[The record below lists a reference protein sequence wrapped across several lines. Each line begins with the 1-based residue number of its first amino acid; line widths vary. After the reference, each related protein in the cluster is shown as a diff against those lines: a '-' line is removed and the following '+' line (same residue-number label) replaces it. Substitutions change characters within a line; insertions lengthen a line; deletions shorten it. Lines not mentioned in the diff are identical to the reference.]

1 MVHDKKEECCGCGA
15 CRLVCPIN
23 AISMLEDLEGFKYPS
38 IDRAI
43 CTNCGL
49 CSRICPFDK
58 KETPQLDTQDIYAVR
73 HKNLSELESSQ
84 SGGAFSVLV
93 EHTLQNKGVVY
104 GVVLEDLVVKHIRA
118 TDKEECSKFK
128 GSKYVQSDL
137 GNVYSQVKNDLKD
150 GRLVLFSGT
159 PCQVA
164 GLSAFLKNTDTSN
177 LILCDLICHG
187 VPSPRVWG
195 DYAIYLE
202 NKYKDKIKSVNFR
215 DKSFG
220 WSTKDTYETILFFS
234 GKKIKSTLYLELFYR
249 EQTLRPSCGF
259 CKYSSFN
266 RCSDITIGDFWGW
279 EKSLPHDF
287 NADNKGISLVLV
299 NTELGKKIFEAI
311 KGRAHFIRSNEKECS
326 QRNLHTSTRHSPK
339 RALFWKIYNRYGL
352 VPVINLLRLSE
363 FIKKLVK
370 GNFK

>member
-1 MVHDKKEECCGCGA
+1 MVHDKKEKCCGCGA
-15 CRLVCPIN
+15 CSLVCPIK
-23 AISMLEDLEGFKYPS
+23 AISMVEDIEGFKYPC
-38 IDRAI
+38 IDRSTCI
-43 CTNCGL
+43 NCGL
-49 CSRICPFDK
+49 CTRICPFDK
-58 KETPQLDTQDIYAVR
+58 EGISQIDTQDIYAVR
-73 HKNLSELESSQ
+73 HKDHSELENSQ
-84 SGGAFSVLV
+84 SGGAFSALV

-104 GVVLEDLVVKHIRA
+104 GVILEGLVVKHIRA

-150 GRLVLFSGT
+150 GRVVLFSGT

-164 GLSAFLKNTDTSN
+164 GLSAFLKSTDTSN

-195 DYAIYLE
+195 DYARYLE

-279 EKSLPHDF
+279 EKSLPKEF
-287 NADNKGISLVLV
+287 NSDNKGISLVLV
-299 NTELGKKIFEAI
+299 NTI
-311 KGRAHFIRSNEKECS
+311 KGKRIFNNIKNNVYFIQSDKKACN
-326 QRNLHTSTRHSPK
+326 QRNLHTSTEHSPK
-339 RALFWKIYNRYGL
+339 RALFWWAYNMCGL
-352 VPVINLLRLSE
+352 LPIL
-363 FIKKLVK
+363 FIIRISDFVKKLVR
-370 GNFK
+370 GIFK